1 MHQNHH
7 KLLPQPSMD
16 KEKTPCRFRT
26 TKTGILTLVIVGGG
40 CVSFPDHITILK
52 VDIIFFLIAL
62 LGKNKGMAAKHLNR
76 SSKSLQQRV
85 KRKSDMPG
93 KQINSKS
100 SKIIIEQKR
109 TQNGFCMFVLI
120 YYL

>member
-1 MHQNHH
+1 M
-7 KLLPQPSMD
+7 
-16 KEKTPCRFRT
+16 
-26 TKTGILTLVIVGGG
+26 
-40 CVSFPDHITILK
+40 
-52 VDIIFFLIAL
+52 DIIFFLIAL